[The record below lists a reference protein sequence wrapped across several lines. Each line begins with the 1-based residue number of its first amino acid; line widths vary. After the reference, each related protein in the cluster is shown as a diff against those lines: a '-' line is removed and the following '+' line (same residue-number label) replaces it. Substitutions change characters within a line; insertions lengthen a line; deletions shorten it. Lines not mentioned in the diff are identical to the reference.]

1 MLIKEQLSQQRRSP
15 VIEAKALVVRLKAK
29 APTLEQFARLASVG
43 EGDGQ
48 QMAALRRQYPKA
60 LVLNCEQP

>member
-1 MLIKEQLSQQRRSP
+1 LLLDDQLSQQRRSP
-15 VIEAKALVVRLKAK
+15 VLEANVLGMRLKAK

-48 QMAALRRQYPKA
+48 QMQGWMLKQTRR
-60 LVLNCEQP
+60 